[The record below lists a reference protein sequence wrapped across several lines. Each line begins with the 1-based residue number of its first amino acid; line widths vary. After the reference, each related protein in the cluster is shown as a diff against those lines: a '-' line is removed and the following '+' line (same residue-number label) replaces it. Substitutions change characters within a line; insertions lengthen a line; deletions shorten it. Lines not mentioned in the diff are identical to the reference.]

1 MHNVL
6 IASYLNPF
14 LLKIKQISLSDPLA
28 FAFQG

>member
-1 MHNVL
+1 LQNAL
-6 IASYLNPF
+6 IVPYLNLL